1 MIRSAQMSA
10 SVRKL
15 LNEWGAENQ
24 MDYCLMMELKRKATA
39 ARTRNST
46 YDRSADELEKVF
58 QDTSTALKA
67 EFEEGYSAGY
77 ADAWQEIKKIVS
89 NAAFDAE
96 MGAAYGEVV

>member
-1 MIRSAQMSA
+1 MKI
-10 SVRKL
+10 
-15 LNEWGAENQ
+15 
-24 MDYCLMMELKRKATA
+24 
-39 ARTRNST
+39 
-46 YDRSADELEKVF
+46 EKVL
-58 QDTSTALKA
+58 QDASAALKA

>member
-1 MIRSAQMSA
+1 MILLSWQAAEPVSCLIIA
-10 SVRKL
+10 IGSHRKPPGTKL
-15 LNEWGAENQ
+15 RVKE
-24 MDYCLMMELKRKATA
+24 
-39 ARTRNST
+39 RTIMKI
-46 YDRSADELEKVF
+46 EKVL
-58 QDTSTALKA
+58 QDASAALKA